1 MNHSSN
7 EEVQALKIRI
17 RDINPH
23 IVCSLCA
30 GYFIDAT
37 TITECLHTYCKTCI
51 VKYLQSSKHCPQ
63 CNLKVHETHPLF
75 HLRADRTLQDIV
87 YKLVPHLLENEE
99 KRREDFYKSR
109 GVVTPKKP
117 GKKEEVQSPPKLSTI
132 INTPDGHKF
141 SHDEQI
147 CLCLE
152 RVGPQERVYSGQ
164 KVVLKQLEKKFV
176 RCSIRVLILHL
187 KAMLYKKLA
196 SPQHVKLDILCED
209 EVQSDETSMKQI
221 YLMMWFG
228 KETPVVL
235 FYRFAVEESIT

>member
-1 MNHSSN
+1 MNPAFV
-7 EEVQALKIRI
+7 EEPLKIRI

-37 TITECLHTYCKTCI
+37 TITECLHTFCKTCI

-87 YKLVPHLLENEE
+87 YKLVPHLLDNEE
-99 KRREDFYKSR
+99 KRREDFNKSR

-117 GKKEEVQSPPKLSTI
+117 GKKAEVHSPPKLSTI

-141 SHDEQI
+141 AYDEQI

-152 RVGPQERVYSGQ
+152 RLCPQELSHSGQ
-164 KVVLKQLEKKFV
+164 RLQLRQLEKKFV
-176 RCSIRVLILHL
+176 RCSIRVLISHL
-187 KAMLYKKLA
+187 QAMLYKKLA
-196 SPQHVKLDILCED
+196 VPPNLKLEILCD
-209 EVQSDETSMKQI
+209 NEVQAEETSLKQI
-221 YLMMWFG
+221 YLMTWYG
-228 KETPVVL
+228 KETPLVL
-235 FYRFAVEESIT
+235 FYRFATDKDSIT